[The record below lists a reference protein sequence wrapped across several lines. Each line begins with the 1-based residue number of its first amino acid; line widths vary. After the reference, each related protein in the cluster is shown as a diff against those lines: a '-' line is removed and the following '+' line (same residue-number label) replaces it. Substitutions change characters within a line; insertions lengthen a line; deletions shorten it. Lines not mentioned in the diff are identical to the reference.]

1 MNQVLLVGGV
11 CIGSLTPGQ
20 AKHAAA
26 LQKIHLWHT
35 KKKTSGTQDESLSAC
50 RWVSSSD
57 IMCALDF

>member
-26 LQKIHLWHT
+26 LQKLHLWHT

-50 RWVSSSD
+50 RWCSQ
-57 IMCALDF
+57 L